1 MPKTRNESFM
11 PTTTQTD
18 PVSEQKHGFTLIELL
33 VVIAIIAILASML
46 LPALSKAK
54 DKAQMTID
62 INNVKQIML
71 ASMMYSTDNSDKL
84 AHPGW
89 GSDLT
94 GPDCWAYLTSNKNE
108 DVPGATSA
116 TPGSAAGADISSA
129 KFTNQFAYFK
139 KGQVT
144 RYLNDVKATWCPKDV
159 ATRGSGKLHQLW
171 LDRPVKVTSYC
182 WNGTI
187 GSYVGPYASSAVQGR
202 TYKTTDFLPT
212 DWQMWEQNENSGFY
226 FNDAG
231 NNPEAFGE
239 TISFRHSGTP
249 NWWTQTSLKRTLSGG
264 AVVGNFGGTALF
276 VKWPKCY
283 DLMQKVVPA
292 PNELLNGPGYRK

>member
-1 MPKTRNESFM
+1 M
-11 PTTTQTD
+11 PTTTKTHAA
-18 PVSEQKHGFTLIELL
+18 SRKKLAFTLIELL
-33 VVIAIIAILASML
+33 VVIAIIAILASLL
-46 LPALSKAK
+46 LPALSRAK
-54 DKAQMTID
+54 DKAQATID
-62 INNVKQIML
+62 INNVKQILL
-71 ASMMYSTDNSDKL
+71 ASQMYSTDQNDKL

-108 DVPGATSA
+108 EVPGSLSA
-116 TPGSAAGADISSA
+116 TPGSCAGADVNST
-129 KFTNQFAYFK
+129 KFTNQLAYFK

-144 RYLNDVKATWCPKDV
+144 RYLSDVKVTWCPKDV
-159 ATRGSGKLHQLW
+159 ATRGSGRLKQLW

-187 GSYVGPYASSAVQGR
+187 GSYVGPYASSAMQTASK
-202 TYKTTDFLPT
+202 TYKTSDFLPT

-231 NNPEAFGE
+231 NNPETSGE
-239 TISFRHSGTP
+239 TLSFRHSGAP
-249 NWWTQTSLKRTLSGG
+249 NWWTEVDSKRNLPGG

-276 VKWPKCY
+276 VKWPQCY
-283 DLMQKVVPA
+283 DLVHKNPPA
-292 PNELLNGPGYRK
+292 PNALLCGPSYRKP